1 MLAIFAWPVPR
12 RGDQDTVVVRCQ
24 ATRDQVAGLEGL
36 LPEPDIL
43 GLIGAARMINLDN
56 ADDQLDKM
64 TSKQE

>member
-1 MLAIFAWPVPR
+1 M
-12 RGDQDTVVVRCQ
+12 RCL

-43 GLIGAARMINLDN
+43 GLIGATRMIKLDN
-56 ADDQLDKM
+56 ADDHLDKM